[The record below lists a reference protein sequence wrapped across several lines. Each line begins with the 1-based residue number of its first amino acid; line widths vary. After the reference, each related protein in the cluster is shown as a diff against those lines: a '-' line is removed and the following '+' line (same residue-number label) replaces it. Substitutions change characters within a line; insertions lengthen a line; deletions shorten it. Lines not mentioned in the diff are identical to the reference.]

1 MRQPDRAHI
10 ALYDAWQEAMRGAPG
25 PTFID
30 VPLDVLVSAVDEAAV
45 EWPELDQSAPAA
57 DADAVAA
64 AARVIDGAERPVIMA
79 GTGTY
84 WHHGEGPLRELAEKV
99 CIPVFMNGLGRGLL
113 PADHP
118 NAGSRSRGAG
128 LGGADVLIL
137 VGTRLDFR
145 LNFGQSPPLASDVKL
160 VRIDALESDLN
171 RNRPGDADQL
181 VVALGGHGEYVTDP
195 AAVGPAIDRAF
206 ASGLP
211 ALVNI
216 ACDPAVAYPRS
227 TNLA

>member
-1 MRQPDRAHI
+1 VTGSAAAGEFHRQQIGEHRQRRAADERFPFNAGRLTAKALSRLGVRRRSGRWGQGSLQEYDHIPVVQPITKSAETVRQPDRADI
-10 ALYDAWQEAMRGAPG
+10 ALYDAWQEARRGAPG

-84 WHHGEGPLRELAEKV
+84 WHHGEGPLRELAEKA

-137 VGTRLDFR
+137 VELR
-145 LNFGQSPPLASDVKL
+145 A
-160 VRIDALESDLN
+160 
-171 RNRPGDADQL
+171 
-181 VVALGGHGEYVTDP
+181 VT
-195 AAVGPAIDRAF
+195 AA
-206 ASGLP
+206 
-211 ALVNI
+211 
-216 ACDPAVAYPRS
+216 CE
-227 TNLA
+227 